1 MAEQPVK
8 LSTVPCLCVFSRAE
22 QSVLQALEYQQVKTR
37 NAIAQAVAIG
47 LLKKTGAPPLTALS
61 RFLTF

>member
-22 QSVLQALEYQQVKTR
+22 QSVLQALEYQQVHHTQCDRLSGRNRPSEKTER
-37 NAIAQAVAIG
+37 RSYGAV
-47 LLKKTGAPPLTALS
+47 S
-61 RFLTF
+61 VLTF